1 MPPRSTANAAK
12 TLSKGNTPSRRK
24 ALPSRSL
31 LQSPI
36 VQIAAVSAGV
46 VGLAALGI
54 ALFGPRRFRDE
65 ILIPINRSAVT
76 PLIAAAT
83 PPAERAWDEIR
94 PLRDRLGRLLAAI
107 NTDEVRQAF
116 AQRLADWFGRYN

>member
-1 MPPRSTANAAK
+1 MAPRSTAKAAK
-12 TLSKGNTPSRRK
+12 TLSKRNTPSRRK
-24 ALPSRSL
+24 ALQSRSL
-31 LQSPI
+31 LQSPV
-36 VQIAAVSAGV
+36 VQIVAVSAGV

-65 ILIPINRSAVT
+65 VLIPINRSTVT

-94 PLRDRLGRLLAAI
+94 PLRDRLGRVLAAV